1 MWSGCQLDGTSHD
14 VLRLLMDTYAV
25 QMMLL
30 AKQLAHLVLDGAPG
44 AFAAGTTLGRA
55 LLDAV
60 AVGCVRIVQERRVRC
75 II

>member
-1 MWSGCQLDGTSHD
+1 
-14 VLRLLMDTYAV
+14 MDTYAV